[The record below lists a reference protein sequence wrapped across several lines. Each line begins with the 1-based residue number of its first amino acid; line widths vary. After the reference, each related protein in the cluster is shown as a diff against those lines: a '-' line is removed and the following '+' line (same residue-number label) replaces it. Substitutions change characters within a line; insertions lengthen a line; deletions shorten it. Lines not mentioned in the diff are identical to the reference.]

1 MIFGQA
7 QLDLRTQTRN
17 VDFSQAVSVRPFP
30 TGTVLPN
37 TCKTGEM
44 FFKSDVPAGAN
55 LYACV
60 AASVWTPVSQTG
72 NTGSAITTAPFD
84 YQISGAVLM
93 IGTSCTYESACRV
106 LVGST
111 MFSFPSPAA
120 ATLNGGSGTAYVYVD
135 VVGALTVGYG
145 SGAAQNNLTCSGC
158 TAV

>member
-1 MIFGQA
+1 
-7 QLDLRTQTRN
+7 
-17 VDFSQAVSVRPFP
+17 
-30 TGTVLPN
+30 
-37 TCKTGEM
+37 
-44 FFKSDVPAGAN
+44 
-55 LYACV
+55 
-60 AASVWTPVSQTG
+60 SVWTPVSQTG

-158 TAV
+158 TAVFNISAFPDNMFPILKASWTNGAWDHSGTIDERASYSSGLNIQAGPNVIVT